1 MSVKRISLR
10 FRSKATSQRKPG
22 QAIVEFAL
30 TSLVFLMIVFG
41 TIDFGRA
48 IFTAVTLHNAVR
60 EGARYGKVH
69 PTESGTIQT
78 MVSDRVDNTGSTVG
92 SVGVSCNPSCTS
104 GNSMTVTA
112 SIPFQAITQQLL
124 GIDPFTLSSSSTVD
138 IE

>member
-1 MSVKRISLR
+1 MKRISLR
-10 FRSKATSQRKPG
+10 FRSRATRQRKPG

-30 TSLVFLMIVFG
+30 ASLVFLMIVFG

-60 EGARYGKVH
+60 EGARYGKVN
-69 PTESGTIQT
+69 PTQTGTIQT
-78 MVSDRVDNTGSTVG
+78 KVTDQVSKTGS
-92 SVGVSCNPSCTS
+92 SVSSVTVSCSSGCTS

-124 GIDPFTLSSSSTVD
+124 GISPFTMSSSSTVD